1 MKTLSIS
8 TEWISKVA
16 SVSIYGKGQLGTEV
30 ARLLREVPVHE
41 VLGPFGRDERA
52 LALGSGSNVV
62 IIATTT
68 RLRDVA
74 EDIEFA
80 VASGSNVLVSAEEC
94 AYPWA
99 VDAVLSDSLDALARS
114 NGVSIAGTGVNP
126 GLIFDSLVLTL
137 LGAAPRG
144 CTVAVRRTVS
154 IAGFGAAVLRRIGLG
169 QTPAAFAEAVAREEI
184 LGHAGFPQSM
194 HVVASAMGLKIESI
208 KKELLPLLA
217 EKEIDLPHRFIVAP
231 GESAGVNQTYTA
243 FVDGRPWFTS
253 HFYGHVDLP
262 GIGRRAMDE
271 IELSLDGEIFQTIQL
286 KPGINSQI
294 GSQNMVANSIE
305 RIINA
310 RSGWVTVAQMEP
322 AYPES
327 TNR

>member
-1 MKTLSIS
+1 M
-8 TEWISKVA
+8 A
-16 SVSIYGKGQLGTEV
+16 SVSIYGTGQLGTEV
-30 ARLLREVPVHE
+30 ARLLREVPAHKVF
-41 VLGPFGRDERA
+41 GPFGRSERVE
-52 LALGSGSNVV
+52 ALGSGADVV

-68 RLRDVA
+68 RFRDVA

-80 VASGSNVLVSAEEC
+80 LTSGSNVLVSAEEC

-99 VDAVLSDSLDALARS
+99 VDAALSDTLDALARS
-114 NGVSIAGTGVNP
+114 KDVSIAGTGVNP

-154 IAGFGAAVLRRIGLG
+154 IAGFGATVLRRIGLG
-169 QTPAAFAEAVAREEI
+169 KPPAAFAEAVSREEI

-194 HVVASAMGLKIESI
+194 QVVASAMGLKIESI
-208 KKELLPLLA
+208 KKELLPLIA
-217 EKEIDLPHRFIVAP
+217 EKDIDLPDRFIVAA

-243 FVDGRPWFTS
+243 FVDGKPWFTS

-262 GIGRRAMDE
+262 GIGKMAMDE
-271 IELSLDGEIFQTIQL
+271 IELSLNGEIFQRIQL

-294 GSQNMVANSIE
+294 GSQNMVANSIQ

-310 RSGWVTVAQMEP
+310 RSGWVTVAEMEP

-327 TNR
+327 MAPRKQPE

>member
-1 MKTLSIS
+1 M
-8 TEWISKVA
+8 A
-16 SVSIYGKGQLGTEV
+16 SVSIYGTGQLGTEV
-30 ARLLREVPVHE
+30 ARLLREVSAHK
-41 VLGPFGRDERA
+41 VLGPFGRDERVE
-52 LALGSGSNVV
+52 ALGSGADVV

-74 EDIEFA
+74 DDIEFA
-80 VASGSNVLVSAEEC
+80 VTSGSNVLVSAEEC

-99 VDAVLSDSLDALARS
+99 VDAALSDSLDALARS

-154 IAGFGAAVLRRIGLG
+154 IAGFGATVLRRIGLG
-169 QTPAAFAEAVAREEI
+169 KTPAAFAEAVAREEI

-194 HVVASAMGLKIESI
+194 QVVASAMGLRIERI
-208 KKELLPLLA
+208 KKELLPLIA
-217 EKEIDLPHRFIVAP
+217 ENEIDLPNRFIVAQ

-243 FVDGRPWFTS
+243 FVEGEPWFTS

-262 GIGRRAMDE
+262 GIGKSAMDE

-294 GSQNMVANSIE
+294 GSQNMVANSIQ
-305 RIINA
+305 RILKA
-310 RSGWVTVAQMEP
+310 ESGWVTVANMEP

-327 TNR
+327 TTR

>member
-1 MKTLSIS
+1 M
-8 TEWISKVA
+8 A
-16 SVSIYGKGQLGTEV
+16 SVSIYGTGQLGTAV
-30 ARLLREVPVHE
+30 ARLLREVPAHK
-41 VLGPFGRDERA
+41 VLGPFGRDERVE
-52 LALGSGSNVV
+52 ALGSGADVV

-74 EDIEFA
+74 DDIEFA
-80 VASGSNVLVSAEEC
+80 VTSGSNVLVSAEEC

-99 VDAVLSDSLDALARS
+99 VDVALSDSLDSLARS

-154 IAGFGAAVLRRIGLG
+154 IAGFGATVLRRIGLG
-169 QTPAAFAEAVAREEI
+169 KTPAAFAEAVAREEI

-194 HVVASAMGLKIESI
+194 QVVASAMGLRIERI
-208 KKELLPLLA
+208 KKELLPLIA
-217 EKEIDLPHRFIVAP
+217 ENEIDLPNRFIVAQ

-243 FVDGRPWFTS
+243 FVAGEPWFTS

-262 GIGRRAMDE
+262 GIGKSAMDE

-294 GSQNMVANSIE
+294 GSQNMVANSIQ
-305 RIINA
+305 RILKA
-310 RSGWVTVAQMEP
+310 ESGWVTVANMKP

-327 TNR
+327 TTR

>member
-1 MKTLSIS
+1 MAT
-8 TEWISKVA
+8 
-16 SVSIYGKGQLGTEV
+16 VSIYGTGQLGTSV
-30 ARLLREVPVHE
+30 ARLLQDVPAHK
-41 VLGPFGRDERA
+41 VLGPYRRNERA
-52 LALGSGSNVV
+52 EALTSGADVV

-68 RLRDVA
+68 KFKDVA
-74 EDIEFA
+74 EDIELA
-80 VASGSNVLVSAEEC
+80 VMSGSHVLVSSEEC

-99 VDAVLSDSLDALARS
+99 VDVGLSNRLDALAKS
-114 NGVSIAGTGVNP
+114 KGVSIAGTGVNP

-154 IAGFGAAVLRRIGLG
+154 IAGFGATVLRRIGLG
-169 QTPAAFAEAVAREEI
+169 KTPAAFADAVAREEI

-194 HVVASAMGLKIESI
+194 QVVASALGLKIESI
-208 KKELLPLLA
+208 DKELLPLIA
-217 EKEIDLPHRFIVAP
+217 DKELDLPGRFVVAV

-243 FVDGRPWFTS
+243 YVDGQPWFTS

-262 GIGRRAMDE
+262 GIGKSAMDE
-271 IELSLDGEIFQTIQL
+271 IELSLNGEVFQTIQL

-294 GSQNMVANSIE
+294 GSQNMVANSIQ
-305 RIINA
+305 RILKA
-310 RSGWVTVAQMEP
+310 ESGWVTVAEMNP

-327 TNR
+327 NIG

>member
-1 MKTLSIS
+1 M
-8 TEWISKVA
+8 A
-16 SVSIYGKGQLGTEV
+16 RVSIYGTGQLGNAV
-30 ARLLREVPVHE
+30 ARLLQEVPKHE
-41 VLGPFGRDERA
+41 VLGPFHRSQRREA
-52 LALGSGSNVV
+52 LTSGAEVV

-68 RLRDVA
+68 RFKDVA
-74 EDIEFA
+74 EDIELA
-80 VASGSNVLVSAEEC
+80 INSGSNVLVSAEEC

-99 VDAVLSDSLDALARS
+99 VDVVLSEKLDALARS
-114 NGVSIAGTGVNP
+114 KGVSIAGAGVNP

-154 IAGFGAAVLRRIGLG
+154 IAGFGATVLRRIGLG
-169 QTPAAFAEAVAREEI
+169 KNPKDFADAVVREEI

-194 HVVASAMGLKIESI
+194 QVVASAMGLKIESI
-208 KKELLPLLA
+208 KKELLPLITD
-217 EKEIDLPHRFIVAP
+217 KEIDLPNRFIVAA

-243 FVDGRPWFTS
+243 YVEGKPWFTS

-262 GIGRRAMDE
+262 GIGKSAMDE
-271 IELSLDGEIFQTIQL
+271 IELSLNGGVFQTIQL

-294 GSQNMVANSIE
+294 GSQNMVANSIQ

-310 RSGWVTVAQMEP
+310 RSGWITVADMEP

-327 TNR
+327 TSR

>member
-1 MKTLSIS
+1 M
-8 TEWISKVA
+8 A
-16 SVSIYGKGQLGTEV
+16 SVSIYGTGQLGTEV
-30 ARLLREVPVHE
+30 ARLLRDVPVHQ
-41 VLGPFGRDERA
+41 VFGPFGRSERDEA
-52 LALGSGSNVV
+52 LSSGADVV

-68 RLRDVA
+68 RFKDVA
-74 EDIEFA
+74 DDIELA
-80 VASGSNVLVSAEEC
+80 VSSGSNVLVSAEEC

-99 VDAVLSDSLDALARS
+99 VDIGLSNKLGSLAKTE
-114 NGVSIAGTGVNP
+114 GVSISGTGVNP

-154 IAGFGAAVLRRIGLG
+154 IAGFGATVLRRIGLG
-169 QTPAAFAEAVAREEI
+169 KTPAAFFDAVSREEI

-194 HVVASAMGLKIESI
+194 QVVASAMGLKIESI
-208 KKELLPLLA
+208 KKELLPLVA
-217 EKEIDLPHRFIVAP
+217 EREIDLPDRFTVAR

-243 FVDGRPWFTS
+243 FVEGMPWFTS

-262 GIGRRAMDE
+262 GIGKSAMDE
-271 IELSLDGEIFQTIQL
+271 IELSLKGEIFQTIQL
-286 KPGINSQI
+286 KPGINSQT
-294 GSQNMVANSIE
+294 GSQNMVANSIQ

-310 RSGWVTVAQMEP
+310 RSGWVTVAEMEP